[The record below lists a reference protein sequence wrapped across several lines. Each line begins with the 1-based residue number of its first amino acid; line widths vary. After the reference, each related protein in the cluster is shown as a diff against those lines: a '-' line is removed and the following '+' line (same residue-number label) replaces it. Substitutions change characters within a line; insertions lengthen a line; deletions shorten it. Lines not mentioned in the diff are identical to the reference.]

1 MQKKAAKPP
10 AAPMYQ
16 APQQYQQAP
25 AYQDPYGESNQ
36 QNLARMQ
43 AAVPQVQNS
52 QQVAG
57 SALGEGVNADL
68 SNYGSGWLSLKDSP
82 NSQKNMQ
89 AAQSAYLAYAQPGL
103 AQSLSDGVARGQGG
117 SSYLGAQQ
125 GAQQG
130 MNQLGSWQAGIAQN
144 QADFQNQLAA
154 YSQLYSGPIG
164 LQQQQNQSD
173 VNRGLGIAGLAQDST
188 NAANSYAMQ
197 NNQAQNSYNL
207 GANQNRNQ
215 FALGRYQGQLGGYG
229 TQTGANTQRGVG
241 NQNFLGNAAQTI
253 IGSRG
258 LF

>member
-1 MQKKAAKPP
+1 
-10 AAPMYQ
+10 
-16 APQQYQQAP
+16 
-25 AYQDPYGESNQ
+25 
-36 QNLARMQ
+36 
-43 AAVPQVQNS
+43 
-52 QQVAG
+52 
-57 SALGEGVNADL
+57 
-68 SNYGSGWLSLKDSP
+68 
-82 NSQKNMQ
+82 
-89 AAQSAYLAYAQPGL
+89 
-103 AQSLSDGVARGQGG
+103 
-117 SSYLGAQQ
+117 
-125 GAQQG
+125 

-241 NQNFLGNAAQTI
+241 NQNFLGGLIGQGSNILQTGMG
-253 IGSRG
+253 GSRAPGSGSAPGGMRG